1 MERLLHDGLR
11 TVIAF
16 VRAIEG
22 ERRMPTK
29 HFWLIVAGLLC
40 GSTLIGPAHSADGAK
55 AEAGKPVKITRFFTG
70 PDGLTHAEEMEVKF
84 AAGGGVFDLLSNSG
98 AQIRRTPP
106 GRENGYHTASRRQ
119 YVITLSG
126 HAELVL
132 SGGQTIQVGPGSI
145 ELAEDLTGKGHI
157 TRTVGNEDRVAI
169 LIPVTG
175 K

>member
-1 MERLLHDGLR
+1 MS
-11 TVIAF
+11 
-16 VRAIEG
+16 
-22 ERRMPTK
+22 TK
-29 HFWLIVAGLLC
+29 HAWLIVAGLLC
-40 GSTLIGPAHSADGAK
+40 GSALIGAAEIASGASA
-55 AEAGKPVKITRFFTG
+55 AEGLKPVKITRFFTG
-70 PDGLTHAEEMEVKF
+70 SDGMTHAEEIEAKF
-84 AAGGGVFDLLSNSG
+84 PAGGGVYDLLSNSG

-126 HAELVL
+126 RAELVL

-169 LIPVTG
+169 LIPVTN

>member
-1 MERLLHDGLR
+1 M
-11 TVIAF
+11 
-16 VRAIEG
+16 
-22 ERRMPTK
+22 
-29 HFWLIVAGLLC
+29 
-40 GSTLIGPAHSADGAK
+40 
-55 AEAGKPVKITRFFTG
+55 ITRFFTG
-70 PDGLTHAEEMEVKF
+70 PDGLTHAEEIDVKF
-84 AAGGGVFDLLSNSG
+84 APGGGAYDLLSNSG

-157 TRTVGNEDRVAI
+157 TRVIGNEDRVTIA
-169 LIPVTG
+169 IPVSDQ